1 MSDHN
6 TKSLGDAIK
15 AFIASMKWE
24 DKINEATLITDWE
37 KIIGKE
43 TAKYTTDVKLKDGKL
58 TITFKSAA
66 LRYELM
72 MKKKLLIDR
81 INSYFNTIVV
91 KDIDFR

>member
-15 AFIASMKWE
+15 AFIATMKWE
-24 DKINEATLITDWE
+24 DKINEATLINDWE

-43 TAKYTTDVKLKDGKL
+43 TAKYTTEVKFKDGKL
-58 TITFKSAA
+58 TIYFKSAA

-72 MKKKLLIDR
+72 MKKKPLIDR
-81 INSYFNTIVV
+81 INSYFNVPLV
-91 KDIDFR
+91 KDIDFK